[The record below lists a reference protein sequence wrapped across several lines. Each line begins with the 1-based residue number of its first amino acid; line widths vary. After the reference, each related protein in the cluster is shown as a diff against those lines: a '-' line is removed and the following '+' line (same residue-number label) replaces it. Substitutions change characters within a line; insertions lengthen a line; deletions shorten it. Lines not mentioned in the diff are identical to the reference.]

1 MHINWTSSEIY
12 GPTHLREKLCPIK
25 SETQHQPRNKLSGG
39 HEKIS
44 SMDMLDKKYMF
55 EIALITK
62 IYRKKVFLLICVYV
76 SINRF
81 QYTTYKT

>member
-12 GPTHLREKLCPIK
+12 DPTHLREKLCPIK

-44 SMDMLDKKYMF
+44 GMAVLDRNTCLKWFPLLKC
-55 EIALITK
+55 IVK
-62 IYRKKVFLLICVYV
+62 ISLPYI
-76 SINRF
+76 
-81 QYTTYKT
+81 